1 MSEQEPTKLLI
12 LPSFI
17 QTKEQVHRTLSEILQ
32 IEDFLNKAQ
41 NREPGSKLSLPKT
54 TADLD
59 KFAEANK
66 RNVLNHAHRMDLA
79 KFLRD
84 IYKLAPEVGLVVPVR
99 ADAKMI
105 DSIVGWFRS
114 NIHAQMLVQTT
125 VQNKLYGGA
134 IVRIKHKTYDL
145 SLASR
150 FTKVDS
156 TLRESLAMRAPEP
169 ATTGRAN
176 YL

>member
-1 MSEQEPTKLLI
+1 MPEPEPPKLLV

-41 NREPGSKLSLPKT
+41 NREAGSKLSLPKT

-66 RNVLNHAHRMDLA
+66 RNVLNHAHRMELA

-84 IYKLAPEVGLVVPVR
+84 VYKIAPVIGLVVPVR
-99 ADAKMI
+99 VDAKMT
-105 DSIVGWFRS
+105 DSIVTWFRT
-114 NIHAQMLVQTT
+114 NIHAQALVQTT

-150 FTKVDS
+150 FDKADS
-156 TLRESLAMRAPEP
+156 TLRENLAIRAPEP